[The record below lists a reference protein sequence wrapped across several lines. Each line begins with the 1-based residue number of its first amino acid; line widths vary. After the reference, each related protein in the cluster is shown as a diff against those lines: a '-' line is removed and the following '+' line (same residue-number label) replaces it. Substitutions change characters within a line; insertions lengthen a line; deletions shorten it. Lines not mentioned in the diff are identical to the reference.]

1 MSRQVESKEAV
12 RALSTHTEVVDEA
25 CYEQAGVLHHSES
38 NKAAI
43 AALTK
48 HQLAYHLDD
57 ENGVQVHSS
66 VKRLLDRVTSRYR
79 FRERHGE
86 FSNQIENLDYA
97 VDSYRRVKDFNDD
110 KKQHYLDEIREI
122 TVEINDALVETVSS
136 FHRVVADE
144 FSMVTDVDDKIRQ
157 IGRCKREIGRIN
169 SIFEH
174 LSVKK
179 LREWV
184 QTDIH
189 LERILLKLLKSK
201 IDIALKDLN
210 VSNKKMVDMLAK
222 LQRDKKSSKLNRI
235 IDVFASKFQ
244 DDKTFSPSIDSIECL
259 PDCLSQVSET
269 EVRAYGNT
277 NSDIQADDLIDLA
290 VRALA
295 SCERKKGR
303 ATDLDSIEVTD
314 VREDEEEF
322 ELNEVDEALEL
333 MFEAIKSNPNI
344 LPLSAAQSYTLFDL
358 DIELEDWLL
367 LVDGYI
373 SAQKVGLKSIV
384 QVKEEREVVLPYDG
398 NVIISDIV
406 FETIGG
412 AK

>member
-12 RALSTHTEVVDEA
+12 RALSTHAGVVDEA
-25 CYEQAGVLHHSES
+25 CYEQAGILYHTES

-43 AALTK
+43 SALTK

-57 ENGVQVHSS
+57 EHGVQIHSS
-66 VKRLLDRVTSRYR
+66 VKRLLDRATSRYR

-97 VDSYRRVKDFNDD
+97 VDSYRRVKGFNDD

-136 FHRVVADE
+136 FHRVIADE

-157 IGRCKREIGRIN
+157 ISRCKREIGRIN
-169 SIFEH
+169 DIFEH

-184 QTDIH
+184 QTDIQ

-201 IDIALKDLN
+201 IDLALKDLN

-235 IDVFASKFQ
+235 IDVFAAKFQ

-259 PDCLSQVSET
+259 PDCLSQGSET

-277 NSDIQADDLIDLA
+277 NSDIQADGLIELA

-295 SCERKKGR
+295 SGERKKGK
-303 ATDLDSIEVTD
+303 ASDLDSIEVTD

-333 MFEAIKSNPNI
+333 MFEAIKTNPNI

-373 SAQKVGLKSIV
+373 SAQKIGLKSIV
-384 QVKEEREVVLPYDG
+384 QIKEEREVVLPYDG

-412 AK
+412 A

>member
-12 RALSTHTEVVDEA
+12 RALSTHAGVVDEA
-25 CYEQAGVLHHSES
+25 CYEQAGILYHTES

-43 AALTK
+43 SALTK

-57 ENGVQVHSS
+57 EHGVQIHSS
-66 VKRLLDRVTSRYR
+66 VKRLLDRATSRYR

-97 VDSYRRVKDFNDD
+97 VDSYRRVKGFNDD

-136 FHRVVADE
+136 FHRVIADE

-157 IGRCKREIGRIN
+157 ISRCKREIGRIN
-169 SIFEH
+169 DIFEH

-179 LREWV
+179 LRGWV
-184 QTDIH
+184 QTDIQ

-201 IDIALKDLN
+201 IDLALKDLN
-210 VSNKKMVDMLAK
+210 ISNKKMVDMLAK

-235 IDVFASKFQ
+235 IDVFAAKFQ

-259 PDCLSQVSET
+259 PDCLSQGSET

-277 NSDIQADDLIDLA
+277 NSDIQADGLIELA

-295 SCERKKGR
+295 SGERKKGK
-303 ATDLDSIEVTD
+303 ASDLDSIEVTD

-333 MFEAIKSNPNI
+333 MFEAIKNNPNI

-373 SAQKVGLKSIV
+373 SAQKIGLKSIV
-384 QVKEEREVVLPYDG
+384 QIKEEREVVLPYDG

-412 AK
+412 A

>member
-25 CYEQAGVLHHSES
+25 CYEHAGVLHYSES

-48 HQLAYHLDD
+48 HQLAYDLDD
-57 ENGVQVHSS
+57 EHGVQIHSS

-110 KKQHYLDEIREI
+110 KKQNYLDEIREI

-136 FHRVVADE
+136 FHRIVADE

-169 SIFEH
+169 DIFEH

-189 LERILLKLLKSK
+189 LERILLKVLKSK
-201 IDIALKDLN
+201 IDLALKDLN

-222 LQRDKKSSKLNRI
+222 LREIRNL
-235 IDVFASKFQ
+235 
-244 DDKTFSPSIDSIECL
+244 PS
-259 PDCLSQVSET
+259 
-269 EVRAYGNT
+269 
-277 NSDIQADDLIDLA
+277 LI
-290 VRALA
+290 AL
-295 SCERKKGR
+295 
-303 ATDLDSIEVTD
+303 
-314 VREDEEEF
+314 
-322 ELNEVDEALEL
+322 L
-333 MFEAIKSNPNI
+333 MF
-344 LPLSAAQSYTLFDL
+344 LPLSSKKTKPFRHL
-358 DIELEDWLL
+358 
-367 LVDGYI
+367 
-373 SAQKVGLKSIV
+373 
-384 QVKEEREVVLPYDG
+384 
-398 NVIISDIV
+398 
-406 FETIGG
+406 
-412 AK
+412 